1 MLILQLIYSDMYF
14 FTFCSHS
21 IIQDSLPIF
30 FSFLITITVHIN
42 MYRNHLKS
50 NKYCISRIVTGDS
63 INTSQNKH
71 NIYIYMNSVPKRA
84 ACIPIIGDKSSS
96 SNSIYSSTYTYISCT
111 GSHAHS
117 SWDNIQNSLAHN
129 SWSNHV
135 NNNE

>member
-71 NIYIYMNSVPKRA
+71 NIYIYMNSNNNVPKRA

-111 GSHAHS
+111 GFHAHS
-117 SWDNIQNSLAHN
+117 S
-129 SWSNHV
+129 
-135 NNNE
+135 